1 MSTAKNY
8 TIAVTHDTSMCR
20 DYEVEASSQEEAERI
35 AIEKARYDTWEP
47 DCAAVDSC
55 ATIIEGGDSVQSF

>member
-1 MSTAKNY
+1 MKY
-8 TIAVTHDTSMCR
+8 TIAVTRDTSMSR

-47 DCAAVDSC
+47 DCAAVDYC
-55 ATIIEGGDSVQSF
+55 ATIIYGGDSEQSS

>member
-1 MSTAKNY
+1 MS
-8 TIAVTHDTSMCR
+8 R

-47 DCAAVDSC
+47 DCAAVDYC
-55 ATIIEGGDSVQSF
+55 ATIIYGGDSEQSS